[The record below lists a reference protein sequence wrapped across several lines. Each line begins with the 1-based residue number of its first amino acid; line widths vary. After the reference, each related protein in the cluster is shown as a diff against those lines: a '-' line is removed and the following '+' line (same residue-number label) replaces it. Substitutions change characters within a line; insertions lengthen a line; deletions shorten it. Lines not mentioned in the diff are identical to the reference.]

1 MAVGTNLESKLLE
14 GIGETGERLV
24 TGTGLGHESKSASRT
39 GDLTVGNLHA
49 GGLGDVVLE
58 SRVGSRGHGPTTG
71 GERTRRISAEGR
83 PRQHCAPR
91 TEEERKKEA
100 GTQTGLKG
108 GGN

>member
-24 TGTGLGHESKSASRT
+24 AGTSLGHEGQGASRT
-39 GDLTVGNLHA
+39 SDLTVGDLHA
-49 GGLGDVVLE
+49 GGLRDIVLE
-58 SRVGSRGHGPTTG
+58 GRVGSRGHGPTAG
-71 GERTRRISAEGR
+71 GERTRRVSDGR

-100 GTQTGLKG
+100 RTQKGLKG
-108 GGN
+108 GDN